1 MPAPYSVDLRN
12 KAVEAYKNGLGTIA
26 QVAAVFSIGSATLQ
40 NYISQ
45 KKKTGSLEP
54 KPATGG
60 SKPIISG
67 KKLDFV
73 SNEVS
78 KKPDLTLQE
87 LCDKFYKK
95 FKIKVNDSMMCRA
108 LQSINYNRKKKS
120 YFAAEQEREDVKK
133 ND

>member
-1 MPAPYSVDLRN
+1 MPAPYSRDLRE
-12 KAVEAYKNGLGTIA
+12 KVVEAYEGGLGTVA
-26 QVAAVFSIGSATLQ
+26 QVAKIFNIGVATLQ
-40 NYISQ
+40 NYISL
-45 KKKTGSLEP
+45 KKKTGNLAP

-60 SKPIISG
+60 PEAVISG
-67 KKLDFV
+67 NKLDFV
-73 SNEVS
+73 CKELE

-108 LQSINYNRKKKS
+108 LQSVDYNRKKKS

-133 ND
+133 NH